1 MHTKLISV
9 YPRGKL
15 VKDFVTSEVVD
26 RMKIDSKATVAACLL
41 IQLLSGVDWDQGGS
55 AYQFGNR
62 FLQSYKER
70 IPGTMHKI

>member
-9 YPRGKL
+9 YPKGEVSKRL
-15 VKDFVTSEVVD
+15 VTSEVVD
-26 RMKIDSKATVAACLL
+26 RMKIDGKATVAACLL
-41 IQLLSGVDWDQGGS
+41 IQLLSDVDWDQGGS